1 MKNKYNKKI
10 HFIIEEFNSSGG
22 LKIVTSIA
30 NALSTNGFIV
40 DVIVFNNVNPSFYT
54 LDSVITVK
62 NISKSK
68 SKFKITSVINLI
80 KEIKNVEGLVVSTN
94 FRLAVLCYLVL
105 WLNNKSKKLIF
116 LIQGLDSIS
125 LIDLTESNRF
135 YKAIN
140 KFFYVISK
148 KIKVNR
154 IFVSNYIATKYQK
167 EGLVI
172 PNYVNNIFFKN
183 DKDLLF
189 GKKEITI
196 GVVSTSAL
204 NKGFDFFLECSYQIK
219 KAFVH
224 TDYEIKFICATQ
236 DKKLS
241 ESNFLEDIQFVFP
254 KSESEMSSFYS
265 RCDVLLSCSISEGFN
280 LPVLEAM
287 ACGCI
292 VISTNDGAV
301 TDLITNDINGYVLDK
316 RDVNLLLSKLLE
328 LLKDE
333 NKINNVSKEARL
345 RAAKFSKA
353 IFDESYVKYFNNI
366 L

>member
-1 MKNKYNKKI
+1 MTNKNNKKI

-40 DVIVFNNVNPSFYT
+40 DVIVFNNVNPSFYA
-54 LDSVITVK
+54 LDSAITVK

-68 SKFKITSVINLI
+68 SKFKITSAINSI
-80 KEIKNVEGLVVSTN
+80 NEIKNVEGLVVSTN

-105 WLNNKSKKLIF
+105 WLHNKSKKLTF

-125 LIDLTESNRF
+125 LIDLTQSNRF

-148 KIKVNR
+148 NIKVKR

-167 EGLVI
+167 EGVVI
-172 PNYVNNIFFKN
+172 PNYVNDIFFKN
-183 DKDLLF
+183 NKDLLF

-204 NKGFDFFLECSYQIK
+204 NKGFDFFLECNSKIRE
-219 KAFVH
+219 ALFNNE
-224 TDYEIKFICATQ
+224 YEVKFICATQ
-236 DKKLS
+236 DRKLVS
-241 ESNFLEDIQFVFP
+241 SISLEDVEFVFP
-254 KSESEMSSFYS
+254 KNETEMSSFYS

-287 ACGCI
+287 ASGCI
-292 VISTNDGAV
+292 VISTDDGAV
-301 TDLITNDINGYVLDK
+301 NDLITNDINGYVLDK
-316 RDVNLLLSKLLE
+316 RDAYLFSSKLFE

-333 NKINNVSKEARL
+333 DKINNVSKEARL
-345 RAAKFSKA
+345 RAAKFSKVF
-353 IFDESYVKYFNNI
+353 FDESYLKYFRDT